1 MLFEVLSK
9 ETGCIILDT
18 AIDAGELAVLLPD
31 LVKDNG
37 AVRSEEHT
45 SELQSPG

>member
-37 AVRSEEHT
+37 AVIIREYCED
-45 SELQSPG
+45 